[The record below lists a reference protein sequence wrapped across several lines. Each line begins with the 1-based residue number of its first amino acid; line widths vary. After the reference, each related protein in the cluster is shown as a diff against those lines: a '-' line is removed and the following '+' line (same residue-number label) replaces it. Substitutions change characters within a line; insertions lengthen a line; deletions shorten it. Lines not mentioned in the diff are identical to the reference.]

1 MKKLMIVA
9 ATLTLLSAPA
19 LAGGRGGSNGLNVN
33 ANVSTGKG
41 GLLGSLLGSNGR
53 GGGSILNVNAN
64 VQTGK
69 GGVLGLLTGGS
80 SRGGHGW

>member
-9 ATLTLLSAPA
+9 ATLTLISAPA

-41 GLLGSLLGSNGR
+41 GLIGTLLGSNGR
-53 GGGSILNVNAN
+53 GGSVLNVNAN

-80 SRGGHGW
+80 SRGGYGW